1 MNKEQ
6 KEVLSSHLSLV
17 LTIATR
23 IDQAET
29 LKEAKDI
36 SVDLGPIVRKLVEEF
51 DLNAD
56 EVIHRGA
63 VMTAFS
69 EINENGLL
77 KTLKKVIAAR
87 DQMGI

>member
-1 MNKEQ
+1 M
-6 KEVLSSHLSLV
+6 
-17 LTIATR
+17 
-23 IDQAET
+23 
-29 LKEAKDI
+29 
-36 SVDLGPIVRKLVEEF
+36 DLGPIVRKLVEEF